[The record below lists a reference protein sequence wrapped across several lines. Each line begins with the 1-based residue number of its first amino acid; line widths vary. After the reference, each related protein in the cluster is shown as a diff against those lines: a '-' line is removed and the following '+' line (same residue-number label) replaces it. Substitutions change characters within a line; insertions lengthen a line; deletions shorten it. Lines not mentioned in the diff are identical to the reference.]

1 MGPDDFC
8 CEATWGEAEDP
19 RCEKNFNFCDSG
31 HHSGGRKMIRV
42 NTSVKALAAAVAVAS
57 GLGGVAANAH
67 AQGAALEEVLVTATK
82 RTESLQDVPISVAVV
97 SAEMISTF
105 DIGDVTDLQNFVPGL
120 QVQETFGGTSIRIRG
135 IGSGITNLAFDS
147 SVPVFVDDV
156 YNGRSNSVLSSMLDP
171 GRVEVARGPQ
181 GAIFGKST
189 TAGAIS
195 IVSARPT
202 EEFEAQLKLGTE
214 LEYGGYTASGFV
226 SGALTESIRGRAAIF
241 VNDLDGWTDNRVT
254 GDDDGS
260 EETTAGRVSLE
271 FDANDCTTWYL
282 KFESGSKDGE
292 GRNNQPVRGLNIPNI
307 PPFAGMYAV
316 QAAEL
321 AAGTLEYKPD
331 DVRGVSTGFPKEDYS
346 EYDWTNFTAIM
357 DSEFAGHAVKLIASH
372 NEYDNTYYLDV
383 DGFAADALNS
393 YLTDDYDADSVEL
406 RFLSPTDQFIEY
418 IGGVWYQSTDTKTQQ
433 WAEYGVVTAPVLKG
447 NTLPY
452 PTGTDRH
459 YDRDTDAY
467 SVYGQ
472 LTFNFTSD
480 FRAIVDLRYTD
491 EEQDSEAYMRQ
502 VKWETFENWKSPAL
516 NPALNGRNE
525 YTFKQDRSD
534 DSFDPSVRLQYDL
547 TDDMMV
553 YASYAHGSKAGGT
566 KANDGGLS
574 TVLQGVAAEQGD
586 AWALKYTGV
595 PAATLTDAYIAAN
608 LIDFDQ
614 GNGVFDFEDE
624 EADSYEIGF
633 KATLADG
640 SVYLNGAVFTTEYK
654 NLQTSS
660 YNGTAFVI
668 GNAGQ
673 ATIDGAELEL
683 SWQAT
688 ENLRIN
694 TAASYID
701 ATYDDYPGASCV
713 LDENLLAKNADC
725 SSGQGKPG
733 TNGTEN
739 QKGEPLERSPDLE
752 YNINALWDAPITDNL
767 MLKVA
772 GSIYYS
778 DSYFIQP
785 TQEPYSTQ
793 DSYTKYDLRV
803 ALASADERWEVAVNG
818 RNLSDEMVISHAYR
832 VFSRFNN
839 LTKGRTVSLEGILR
853 F

>member
-1 MGPDDFC
+1 
-8 CEATWGEAEDP
+8 
-19 RCEKNFNFCDSG
+19 
-31 HHSGGRKMIRV
+31 MIRA
-42 NTSVKALAAAVAVAS
+42 NTPVKALAAAIAVGS
-57 GLGGVAANAH
+57 GLGGIAANTQ

-82 RTESLQDVPISVAVV
+82 RTESVQDVPISVAVV
-97 SAEMISTF
+97 SAELMSTF

-135 IGSGITNLAFDS
+135 IGSGITNLAFES

-156 YNGRSNSVLSSMLDP
+156 YNGRSNSVLSAMLDP

-181 GAIFGKST
+181 GALFGKST

-195 IVSARPT
+195 IFSARPT
-202 EEFEAQLKLGTE
+202 EEFEAQVKLGTE
-214 LEYGGYTASGFV
+214 FEYGGYTASGFV
-226 SGALTESIRGRAAIF
+226 SGPLTENIRGRAAILTSDF
-241 VNDLDGWTDNRVT
+241 DGWTDNRFT

-260 EETTAGRVSLE
+260 EETTAGRIGFE
-271 FDANDCTTWYL
+271 IDASERTTVYL
-282 KFESGSKDGE
+282 KAETGTKDGE
-292 GRNNQPVRGLNIPNI
+292 GRNNQPVRPLNIPNI
-307 PPFAGMYAV
+307 PPFAAMYAV
-316 QAAEL
+316 QAAEQ

-346 EYDWTNFTAIM
+346 EYEWTNFTAIV
-357 DSEFAGHAVKLIASH
+357 DSEFCDHALKFIASH
-372 NEYDNTYYLDV
+372 NEYDNTYFLDV

-393 YLTDDYDADSVEL
+393 YLTDDYEADSVEL
-406 RFLSPTDQFIEY
+406 RVLSPTDQFIEY
-418 IGGVWYQSTDTKTQQ
+418 IGGIWYQSTDTKTQQ
-433 WAEYGVVTAPVLKG
+433 WASYGVVTAPVLKG
-447 NTLPY
+447 NVLPY
-452 PTGTDRH
+452 QTGTDRH
-459 YDRDTDAY
+459 FDRDTDAY

-472 LTFNFTSD
+472 LTFNFSSD

-502 VKWETFENWKSPAL
+502 VRWQTFDNWRSPAL
-516 NPALNGRNE
+516 NPVLNGRNE

-547 TDDMMV
+547 TEDVML
-553 YASYAHGSKAGGT
+553 YGAYAHGSKAGGT

-574 TVLQGVAAEQGD
+574 TVLQGVAAAEGD
-586 AWALKYTGV
+586 PWALKYTGYT
-595 PAATLTDAYIAAN
+595 ADTLTDAFIAAN
-608 LIDFDQ
+608 LIDFEQ

-640 SVYLNGAVFTTEYK
+640 RVYLNGALFTTEYE

-694 TAASYID
+694 AAASYID
-701 ATYDDYPGASCV
+701 AEYDDYPGASCV
-713 LDENLLAKNADC
+713 LDENLLAVNEDC
-725 SSGQGKPG
+725 STGQGKPG
-733 TNGTEN
+733 NNGTEN

-752 YNINALWDAPITDNL
+752 YNLNALWDVPITDAL

-785 TQEPYSTQ
+785 TQEPYSEQ

-803 ALASADERWEVAVNG
+803 ALASADDRWEVAVNG